1 MNNYDILNLD
11 EIIEFVKIIIST
23 SDINDF
29 SKTIYMNDVTYNI
42 DKYGNKLIISSTKGK
57 MIDIEI
63 KSKNDVK
70 IDSIEQIID
79 IKYNLS
85 NNEELNLITTVSFD
99 ISDYDL
105 KNLERDNLYENYE
118 LYYTKKKE
126 KKTPLLIDLNNINVI
141 NSKNESNL
149 DLINEFDINLK
160 KIKTVRERLINID
173 DTRIFTKDEL
183 SLLINLL
190 NCYFNLENKKKIL
203 KK

>member
-118 LYYTKKKE
+118 LYYTKKEE

-173 DTRIFTKDEL
+173 DTRIFIKDEL